1 MDLPP
6 SVRPYTRKIW
16 AKKVTTK
23 TLGGIT
29 ATSWLDTPRYGS
41 ALNVTNGV
49 KDECQI
55 SSSRSGM
62 LASSRFG
69 YWSSWLHT
77 GSSGSGSS
85 A

>member
-6 SVRPYTRKIW
+6 SVRPYDRKIW

-29 ATSWLDTPRYGS
+29 LASWLRHTPLRQRFERDQRRKRRVP
-41 ALNVTNGV
+41 NFFQ
-49 KDECQI
+49 QI
-55 SSSRSGM
+55 GM